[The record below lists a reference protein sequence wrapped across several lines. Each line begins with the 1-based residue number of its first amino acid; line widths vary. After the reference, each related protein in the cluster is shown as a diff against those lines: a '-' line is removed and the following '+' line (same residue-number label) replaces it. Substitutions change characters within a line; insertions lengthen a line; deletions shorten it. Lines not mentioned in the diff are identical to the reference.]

1 VDFKSFFISFAG
13 SVPPPIV
20 INPVDRMRATMTASA
35 NHARTILDLCLQA
48 LSTAGTKEELLKSGH
63 TYARELTSAL
73 PFLAMPEPSYPMV
86 PPSPTKKRK
95 DGPAPTDQR
104 QPKRSSADQQA
115 NGRAAGKIK
124 SLVKKVLFVDRHQ
137 TVAKHQQKVKS
148 YKKEIAKANH
158 TPCHFYATE
167 EGCRIHK
174 CPFKHTPTLV
184 AGRCDIPGTL
194 TKWIQ
199 RDAKGKSFGFID
211 LDDGNSVF
219 CPERAF
225 LGAKVPKV
233 PCHVRVTSL
242 KLPAADTERFVA
254 DQAHQAPVEVD

>member
-1 VDFKSFFISFAG
+1 MDFKSFLVSFAG
-13 SVPPPIV
+13 SVPPPII
-20 INPVDRMRATMTASA
+20 INPVDRMQATMVASA
-35 NHARTILDLCLQA
+35 NHARTILDLYLQA

-73 PFLAMPEPSYPMV
+73 PFLVMPEPSSPMV
-86 PPSPTKKRK
+86 PPSPKKRK
-95 DGPAPTDQR
+95 DGPALTDQR
-104 QPKRSSADQQA
+104 QPKRSSADQQTR
-115 NGRAAGKIK
+115 GRAAGTIK
-124 SLVKKVLFVDRHQ
+124 AMVKKVLFVQRHGNE
-137 TVAKHQQKVKS
+137 AKHKQTVKS
-148 YKKEIAKANH
+148 YKKEIAKASQSL
-158 TPCHFYATE
+158 CHFYTTE
-167 EGCRIHK
+167 GGCRTSK

-199 RDAKGKSFGFID
+199 RDAKGKLFDFID

-219 CPERAF
+219 CPERTF
-225 LGAKVPKV
+225 VGAKVPKV

-254 DQAHQAPVEVD
+254 DQVHRAPVEVD